1 MHERYQ
7 LAVAA
12 PGIKWVSTT
21 PCRWWCSPAVRE
33 LICLQESAGIHKKQ
47 RHFLFATA
55 YVCIYI
61 FIYILSGIYIYPW
74 VVRFPERNIHMVSAM
89 HGDNVHW
96 TWTHGRCHSTGTPGT
111 DASMGVSTTNV
122 FLVDDYRFKKNSL
135 QGWHPSLSYCKV
147 QMYCGCER
155 FWSHAQKYLEKH
167 KLSNMMDVLRLAKNG
182 HFQPLAS
189 ELLLPLVFFRKQS
202 ECLHLGKCKFLLPG
216 MI

>member
-1 MHERYQ
+1 MRVHEPYQ

-55 YVCIYI
+55 YVCMYIYI
-61 FIYILSGIYIYPW
+61 YTRCIRYIYPW

-96 TWTHGRCHSTGTPGT
+96 TWTHGRCHSTGTPQT

-122 FLVDDYRFKKNSL
+122 FLVDDYRFKKKLFARMTSL
-135 QGWHPSLSYCKV
+135 TVILQS
-147 QMYCGCER
+147 
-155 FWSHAQKYLEKH
+155 
-167 KLSNMMDVLRLAKNG
+167 SNVLRLRAFLKPRAKI
-182 HFQPLAS
+182 F
-189 ELLLPLVFFRKQS
+189 
-202 ECLHLGKCKFLLPG
+202 GKT
-216 MI
+216 